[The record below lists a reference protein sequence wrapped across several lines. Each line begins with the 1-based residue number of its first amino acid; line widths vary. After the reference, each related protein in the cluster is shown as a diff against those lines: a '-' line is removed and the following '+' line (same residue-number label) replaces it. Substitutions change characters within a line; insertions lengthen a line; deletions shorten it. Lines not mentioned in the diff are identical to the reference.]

1 MASWIDT
8 YGGNTTT
15 RRHTG
20 LGSIQKAVS
29 AGLTIN
35 EIRSMLTQQGIT
47 AGPAGADYLAARP
60 AERFISKFGGN
71 EETFAHTGLG
81 SIQKALATG
90 MTINEVR
97 DQLAREGV
105 QTGEA
110 ATKYLAD
117 RPADRYISKYGGNV
131 DTFAHSGLGSLNR
144 AQAAGMSLAQI
155 RDVGQREG
163 ITFGERAASV
173 LAQDLQQRNLN
184 NQLTSMTDV
193 FTKKLDDITQSRD
206 DELQSTR
213 DAYEKQ
219 IQQEQQAQQR
229 RERELTIAQ
238 QTQAANVAAG
248 TAQGQFKIGTRR
260 PGVGVDAFKR
270 RLKIKPTAALG
281 ITVKNVGKLGALNI

>member
-1 MASWIDT
+1 MASFIDL
-8 YGGNTTT
+8 YGGNTQT

-81 SIQKALATG
+81 SIQRALATG

-117 RPADRYISKYGGNV
+117 RPADRFISKYGGNV
-131 DTFAHSGLGSLNR
+131 ETFAHSGLGSLNR

-155 RDVGQREG
+155 REAGQREG

-173 LAQDLQQRNLN
+173 LAQDLQMQNLTDAFTSRIADLDRQR
-184 NQLTSMTDV
+184 
-193 FTKKLDDITQSRD
+193 K
-206 DELQSTR
+206 DEVQAAT

-219 IQQEQQAQQR
+219 LQLQKQEDER
-229 RERELTIAQ
+229 RSRELKIAE
-238 QTQAANVAAG
+238 QTQMANVAAG
-248 TAQGQFKIGTRR
+248 AAQGQFKIGTRR
-260 PGVGVDAFKR
+260 PGVGIDAFKR
-270 RLKIKPTAALG
+270 RLKITPTTAMG
-281 ITVKNVGKLGALNI
+281 ITLKNVGTQSGALNI